1 MGKRHENQRES
12 SHSVKNFVIC
22 RFLMQNV
29 KYTHYTPRQLPA
41 LLPVV
46 CLLNCAKEQRA
57 GFRLHCS
64 DLPTFCPASGLNLLA
79 G

>member
-1 MGKRHENQRES
+1 MRKQPQCQELCD
-12 SHSVKNFVIC
+12 VLV
-22 RFLMQNV
+22 LMQNV
-29 KYTHYTPRQLPA
+29 KYTHYTLRQLPA
-41 LLPVV
+41 ILPVL

-64 DLPTFCPASGLNLLA
+64 ELPTFCPASGLNLLA